1 MITIEELA
9 KLGQKYNLDI
19 GLVVGYPDFVFL
31 RKYDD
36 EIRYG
41 ATMIVS
47 SKEFTEDPKA
57 VLKSYSEFLD
67 RKMYDARLNE
77 LKAID
82 KET

>member
-19 GLVVGYPDFVFL
+19 GFVVGYPDFVLL
-31 RKYDD
+31 RKYDVYL
-36 EIRYG
+36 EYG
-41 ATMIVS
+41 ATVLVPV
-47 SKEFTEDPKA
+47 KEFTEDPKA

-82 KET
+82 TEA